1 MNDFQKLFWISIL
14 HRWYKFSCKRL
25 SIFLSKWYKN
35 VTLSILY
42 LKVYII
48 STMPLKTSWPLSF
61 PNIRIMRIGFYY
73 IQHLDSSCVLE
84 CLRLRHPKW
93 DTRVCIW
100 FKSIIGLSK
109 TEKITKKQH
118 WLCDQF
124 CFISRYQLWTMVITL
139 QYSCEHSVAAAI
151 IHLMWSQTRGIANYF
166 IVTVHHVS

>member
-42 LKVYII
+42 LKVLRVSRNSQVRNI
-48 STMPLKTSWPLSF
+48 S
-61 PNIRIMRIGFYY
+61 
-73 IQHLDSSCVLE
+73 
-84 CLRLRHPKW
+84 RLFLFKSLFAVSVRMSQAAAPKW

-166 IVTVHHVS
+166 IVTVRHVS

>member
-42 LKVYII
+42 LKVHII

-109 TEKITKKQH
+109 TEKNNKETTLIMWSILFHFTLPIVDNGNYITI
-118 WLCDQF
+118 F
-124 CFISRYQLWTMVITL
+124 LWTFCSSSYHTFDVISNT
-139 QYSCEHSVAAAI
+139 
-151 IHLMWSQTRGIANYF
+151 WNR
-166 IVTVHHVS
+166 